1 MLFIIRYGF
10 IYCVNNSSSS
20 FETKMTFSKFEGLK
34 LRKPLRGY
42 KLEFSLSSKEEFLA
56 VVSVSNKGFS
66 FGMEE
71 RFIVK

>member
-1 MLFIIRYGF
+1 
-10 IYCVNNSSSS
+10 
-20 FETKMTFSKFEGLK
+20 MTFSKFEGLK